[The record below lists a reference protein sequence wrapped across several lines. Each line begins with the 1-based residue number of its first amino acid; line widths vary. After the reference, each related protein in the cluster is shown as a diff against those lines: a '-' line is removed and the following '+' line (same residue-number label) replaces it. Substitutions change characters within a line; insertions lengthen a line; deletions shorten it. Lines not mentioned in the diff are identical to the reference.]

1 MGEIK
6 QKEEEVQEETEVNQ
20 HKTDNYLKRRKINKT
35 RQECEVEVEEEKKKS
50 TM

>member
-6 QKEEEVQEETEVNQ
+6 QKKEEETEVNQ

>member
-6 QKEEEVQEETEVNQ
+6 QKEEEETEVNQ